1 MAAGETAARLRAQ
14 RALDGLTNDES
25 RLVYCREYSV
35 SGSGS
40 STSLQT
46 RLHHQW
52 VKRHDLACK
61 DSVLQFYDEETGALV
76 ILPTETAEREIEL
89 D

>member
-1 MAAGETAARLRAQ
+1 MAAGETAAKLRAQ
-14 RALDGLTNDES
+14 RALDGLTDDNS
-25 RLVYCREYSV
+25 RLVYCREYTV

-52 VKRHDLACK
+52 VQRHEIECK
-61 DSVLQFYDEETGALV
+61 ETVLEFYDEKTGALV
-76 ILPTETAEREIEL
+76 ILPTETAEEKITR